1 MHQHTLKEVS
11 VLLDKKEVSSVDV
24 TRVLLDRIEA
34 HESQLN
40 AMITIDKDGALD
52 AASRADASIRDLG
65 GTTSAGKPLLGVPI
79 IHKDIFCTEGVLTTC
94 GSRMLHNF
102 VSPYDATVVER
113 LKAEGTV
120 MLGKA
125 NMDEFAMGSSN
136 ENSHY
141 GAVANPW
148 QAERVPG
155 GSSGGSAAAVAAGY
169 APAATGTDTGGS
181 IRQPAAFCGLSG
193 IKPTYGRVSR
203 YGMIAFASSLDQG
216 GVLARTA
223 EDCAMM
229 LGPMS
234 GLDRRDSTS
243 VDQPVDD
250 FVAALDGGGGQTL
263 VEPGKHSDAPLDGVR
278 IGMATEYFSDGLDAD
293 VATTVRQAIG
303 KLESL
308 GATLVEISLP
318 NQHLCIPAYYAIAP
332 AECSSNLSRFD
343 GVRYGYRCDSPA
355 DLEDLY
361 KRSRDEG
368 FGREVKRRI
377 LIGTYV
383 LSAGYYDA
391 YYLKAQKTRRLIS
404 NDFAEAFKSVDIIAG
419 PATPTTAFA
428 KGSKTA
434 DPVSMYLNDLY
445 TVAANLSGLPAMSI
459 PCGLADGLPVGLQLV
474 SNYFTESD
482 LLYVSHQFQQID
494 DSHRQRPPGFE

>member
-1 MHQHTLKEVS
+1 MHQHTLKELS
-11 VLLDKKEVSSVDV
+11 VLLDKKEISSTEV
-24 TRVLLDRIEA
+24 TQALLERIET
-34 HESQLN
+34 HEPTLN
-40 AMITIDKDGALD
+40 AMITVDNDGALEAAKHAD
-52 AASRADASIRDLG
+52 AAINELG
-65 GTTSAGKPLLGVPI
+65 GTASAGKPLLGVPL

-94 GSRMLHNF
+94 ASHMLHNF
-102 VSPYDATVVER
+102 KSPYDATVVER
-113 LKAEGTV
+113 LRAQGTV

-136 ENSHY
+136 ENSHF
-141 GAVANPW
+141 GAVGNPW
-148 QAERVPG
+148 QTDRVPG

-169 APAATGTDTGGS
+169 APVATGTDTGGS

-216 GVLARTA
+216 GVLARSA
-223 EDCAMM
+223 EDCAYL

-234 GLDRRDSTS
+234 GVDPRDSTS

-250 FVAALDGGGGQTL
+250 FVTALDGSGLSVTVDSSG
-263 VEPGKHSDAPLDGVR
+263 DAPLNGVR
-278 IGMATEYFSDGLDAD
+278 IGVAAEYFSDGLDKA
-293 VATTVRQAIG
+293 VATEVRQAIS

-308 GATLVEISLP
+308 GASIVEISLP

-343 GVRYGYRCDSPA
+343 GVRYGHRCESPV

-404 NDFAEAFKSVDIIAG
+404 DDFAEAFKSVDMIAG

-428 KGSKTA
+428 RGSKTA

-445 TVAANLSGLPAMSI
+445 TVSANLSGLPAMSI
-459 PCGLADGLPVGLQLV
+459 PCGFADGLPVGLQLV
-474 SNYFTESD
+474 SNYFKESE

-494 DSHRQRPPGFE
+494 DSHQQRPRGFE